1 MSNPPLEAIMELRNL
16 AALAATCCL
25 ALSTMTACTTSH
37 LAGGDPERPYP
48 PSQPL
53 EVGTI
58 LHIPT
63 GIVVSEEEM
72 LAAVTD
78 MRIVYVGETHDNPA
92 SHRVQLTVLEAMAE
106 RWPGVVSLG
115 MEMFTAAQQPA
126 LDRWVA
132 GELGE
137 KEFLK
142 EVDWHANWSMDFALY
157 RDLLLLARD
166 RKIPVIGL
174 NADKALV
181 KAVGR
186 KEPADLT
193 EEERARL
200 PEMDMTDPYQ
210 TALVEAIYGGHA
222 SGEGR
227 LAGFQRVQTLWD
239 ETMAENVANYL
250 LACPDGTRRMV
261 VLAGGNHI
269 RYGFGIPRRV
279 FRRLPTSY
287 ALVGSH
293 EVTVPMDKQDRLMD
307 VDIPGFPMP
316 AYDYLVCTAYESL
329 PADKVRLGVRLEE
342 QEGKVVVQAVVP
354 GSTAEQGGVLVGDVI
369 VALDG
374 EAISDNFDLIYA
386 IGQKVKGDKGLL
398 DVERAGARLTLAI
411 EFQPLPES
419 GAHKP

>member
-1 MSNPPLEAIMELRNL
+1 MELSKL

-25 ALSTMTACTTSH
+25 ALPLMTACSITPS
-37 LAGGDPERPYP
+37 LYGDPEHPYP
-48 PSQPL
+48 SAQPL

-58 LHIPT
+58 VHLPT
-63 GIVVSEEEM
+63 GLVVSEEEM

-92 SHRVQLTVLEAMAE
+92 AHRVQLTVLAAMAE

-115 MEMFTAAQQPA
+115 MEMLTPAQQPV

-132 GELGE
+132 GELSE

-142 EVDWHANWSMDFALY
+142 EVDWYSTWSMDFDLY

-166 RKIPVIGL
+166 RQIPVIGL

-186 KEPADLT
+186 KAPAELT
-193 EEERARL
+193 EEERAKL

-222 SGEGR
+222 AGEGR

-239 ETMAENVANYL
+239 ETMAENVANHL
-250 LACPDGTRRMV
+250 LGCLDGTRRMV
-261 VLAGGNHI
+261 VLAGGNHV

-287 ALVGSH
+287 ALVGSR
-293 EVTVPMDKQDRLMD
+293 EVVVPKDKEERYMD

-316 AYDYLVCTAYESL
+316 PYDYLVGIVYESL
-329 PADKVRLGVRLEE
+329 PVDKVKLGVRMEE
-342 QEGKVVVQAVVP
+342 QEGKVVVKEVVAGSAADQA
-354 GSTAEQGGVLVGDVI
+354 GVQAGDVI
-369 VALDG
+369 L
-374 EAISDNFDLIYA
+374 AIDQEPVSENFDLIYA
-386 IGQKVKGDKGLL
+386 VGQKSKGDKGTLE
-398 DVERAGARLTLAI
+398 VERAGARLTLAV
-411 EFQPLPES
+411 EFQPLPQS